1 MFPLK
6 NISQLKLLAIVARIN
21 FFKSLSV
28 GQRELLL
35 NSSTCYKCYKD
46 KYVQKQDDLNR
57 NFYIVL
63 AGKIAIIKQNSA
75 EHAIDKIVGYIG
87 VGEFIGESSFINKQ
101 RKSASAKAVEDSIIL
116 CIDQDALRGLPAGL
130 KDKCKD
136 AIIAGMAA
144 RIVYLTNQI
153 EQLS

>member
-1 MFPLK
+1 MLPLK
-6 NISQLKLLAIVARIN
+6 NIPHLKLLEIVARVN

-28 GQRELLL
+28 GERELLL
-35 NSSTCYKCYKD
+35 NSSICYKCYKD
-46 KYVQKQDDLNR
+46 KYVQTEDDLNR

-63 AGKIAIIKQNSA
+63 SGKVSITKKNT
-75 EHAIDKIVGYIG
+75 DKIVGYIS
-87 VGEFIGESSFINKQ
+87 VGEFIGESSFINKR

-116 CIDQDALRGLPAGL
+116 CIDQDALRDLPAKL

-136 AIIAGMAA
+136 AIIEGMAS

-153 EQLS
+153 QQLS

>member
-6 NISQLKLLAIVARIN
+6 NISHLKLLEIVARID

-28 GQRELLL
+28 AQRELLL

-46 KYVQKQDDLNR
+46 KYIQKQDDLNR

-63 AGKIAIIKQNSA
+63 SGKVAITKESTEIK
-75 EHAIDKIVGYIG
+75 AIDTIVGYIS
-87 VGEFIGESSFINKQ
+87 VGEFIGESSFINKR

-116 CIDQDALRGLPAGL
+116 CIDQDALRDLPALL

-136 AIIAGMAA
+136 AIIEGMAR
-144 RIVYLTNQI
+144 RIVYLTDKIQ
-153 EQLS
+153 QLS

>member
-6 NISQLKLLAIVARIN
+6 NISHLKLLEIVARIN

-28 GQRELLL
+28 AQRELLL
-35 NSSTCYKCYKD
+35 NSSICYKCYKD
-46 KYVQKQDDLNR
+46 KYVQKEDDLNR

-63 AGKIAIIKQNSA
+63 SGKVAITKQNA
-75 EHAIDKIVGYIG
+75 DEAAVEKIVGYIS
-87 VGEFIGESSFINKQ
+87 VGEFIGESSFINKH

-116 CIDQDALRGLPAGL
+116 CIDQDALRDLPAML

-136 AIIAGMAA
+136 AIIEGMAA
-144 RIVYLTNQI
+144 RIVYLTAQI
-153 EQLS
+153 QQLS

>member
-6 NISQLKLLAIVARIN
+6 NIPHLKLLEIVARIN

-28 GQRELLL
+28 AQRELLL

-46 KYVQKQDDLNR
+46 KYIQKENDLNC

-63 AGKIAIIKQNSA
+63 SGQVAITKRSSDDKT
-75 EHAIDKIVGYIG
+75 IDKVVGYIS
-87 VGEFIGESSFINKQ
+87 VGEFIGESSFINKH

-116 CIDQDALRGLPAGL
+116 CIDQDALRDLPVLL

-136 AIIAGMAA
+136 AIIEGMAT
-144 RIVYLTNQI
+144 RIIYLTNQI
-153 EQLS
+153 QQLS

>member
-6 NISQLKLLAIVARIN
+6 NISHLKLLEIVARVN

-28 GQRELLL
+28 AQRELLL

-46 KYVQKQDDLNR
+46 KYVQKEDDLNR

-63 AGKIAIIKQNSA
+63 SGKVAITKQNEGETA
-75 EHAIDKIVGYIG
+75 GDKIVGYIS
-87 VGEFIGESSFINKQ
+87 VGEFIGESSFINKH

-116 CIDQDALRGLPAGL
+116 CIDQDALRDLPAKL

-136 AIIAGMAA
+136 AIIEGMAA
-144 RIVYLTNQI
+144 RIVYLTEQI
-153 EQLS
+153 QQLS

>member
-1 MFPLK
+1 MLPLK
-6 NISQLKLLAIVARIN
+6 SISPLKLLEIVARIN
-21 FFKSLSV
+21 FFKKLSV
-28 GQRELLL
+28 GEREQLL

-46 KYVQKQDDLNR
+46 KYVQTEEDLNR

-63 AGKIAIIKQNSA
+63 SGKVAITKK
-75 EHAIDKIVGYIG
+75 EIDKVVGYVS
-87 VGEFIGESSFINKQ
+87 VGEFIGESSFINKN

-116 CIDQDALRGLPAGL
+116 CIDQDALRDLPAKL

-136 AIIAGMAA
+136 AIIEGMAS

-153 EQLS
+153 QKLS

>member
-6 NISQLKLLAIVARIN
+6 NISHLKLLEIVARIN
-21 FFKSLSV
+21 FFKQMSV
-28 GQRELLL
+28 RERELLL
-35 NSSTCYKCYKD
+35 SSSTCYKCYKD
-46 KYVQKQDDLNR
+46 KYVQTEDDLNR

-63 AGKIAIIKQNSA
+63 SGKVAITKKSCDKVVGHIA
-75 EHAIDKIVGYIG
+75 
-87 VGEFIGESSFINKQ
+87 VGEFIGESSFINKH

-116 CIDQDALRGLPAGL
+116 CIDQDALRDLPAKL

-136 AIIAGMAA
+136 AIIEGMAS

-153 EQLS
+153 